1 MAKTR
6 SLSSILEAAAQPE
19 DVADRIKIL
28 HDNDSPSLR
37 QLLFLMWGPTKFLL
51 PEGKPPYT
59 PYTAEQVPY
68 RLYNEMKRLYLFL
81 EGGHPTL
88 AQNKREQ
95 LFIELLES
103 IDPSDAELLIAIKD
117 KKTPWKKL
125 ARNVVMKAFPDLI
138 PDEQK

>member
-1 MAKTR
+1 MPKIK

-28 HDNDSPSLR
+28 HENDSTSLR
-37 QLLFLMWGPTKFLL
+37 QLLFLMWGPTKFAL
-51 PEGKPPYT
+51 PEGTPPYT
-59 PYTAEQVPY
+59 PFTQEQVPY
-68 RLYNEMKRLYLFL
+68 RLYNEMRRMYLFV

-88 AQNKREQ
+88 KQNKREQ

-103 IDPSDAELLIAIKD
+103 IDPKDAELLISIKD

-125 ARNVVMKAFPDLI
+125 ARNVVVKAFPDLI